1 MTSNT
6 KGKIEAV
13 TFGLREYVLT
23 PVDCVY
29 VRFTAPD
36 GRVYDVRLEGNA
48 LTVTAEQMVI
58 RPRAA
63 NFVHI
68 LQANH
73 GADPVTFVQGE
84 GYVGGGPPPEPVS
97 VRK

>member
-1 MTSNT
+1 MNN
-6 KGKIEAV
+6 GKIEAV
-13 TFGLREYVLT
+13 TMGAREYVLAQL
-23 PVDCVY
+23 DCLY

-36 GRVYDVRLEGNA
+36 GRMYDVRLEGNA
-48 LTVTAEQMVI
+48 LTVTTEQMVI

-68 LQANH
+68 LQGDH

-84 GYVGGGPPPEPVS
+84 GYVGGGPPPAPVS
-97 VRK
+97 VRGGR